1 MPKPSADAGARLT
14 ALVGD
19 DPRVEIRKVFGD
31 PAGFVNGNLCV
42 GTFGSQ
48 LFVRL
53 SEADVPKAS
62 RLAGARPFEPMAG
75 RPMRQYI
82 VLPDSILD
90 SPMLIS
96 NWLERSIAY
105 VTTLPAKPS
114 GPRRR

>member
-19 DPRVEIRKVFGD
+19 DPRVEIRKMFGY

-48 LFVRL
+48 FFVRL
-53 SEADVPKAS
+53 SEADVPTAA
-62 RLAGARPFEPMAG
+62 RIPGARPFEPMAG

-90 SPMLIS
+90 SPKLS
-96 NWLERSIAY
+96 SKWLERSIAY
-105 VTTLPAKPS
+105 VTTLPAKP